1 MLSATNEPLNSDT
14 SVAVFFKNISP
25 PVLPF
30 SVMLDITV
38 LFMWN
43 FVFPAVIVGE
53 EVVEKYFEVIW
64 KVSVPGLSAYT
75 VVEVPAKS
83 DILNTGFASS
93 RVAL

>member
-1 MLSATNEPLNSDT
+1 MFIPS
-14 SVAVFFKNISP
+14 FH
-25 PVLPF
+25 
-30 SVMLDITV
+30 
-38 LFMWN
+38 
-43 FVFPAVIVGE
+43 FVPTH
-53 EVVEKYFEVIW
+53 